1 MQKINSQSD
10 QRNFFM
16 LFPVIFITG
25 PLFTELLL
33 IYFLI
38 KSLVHIELIKI
49 KLFNDNRF
57 IQIFFLL
64 ILLGGFLNFPDIN
77 YKNIL
82 YIRFYLYYLS
92 LSVLLEKTDYIEE
105 NFNYFVR
112 SLIYVLGFLIFFHF
126 LQILF
131 GIDKIDNRLTIPI
144 RQEEIAVSIY
154 TKFYFFLP
162 VLLLFSN
169 KNFKEKNFYFKYKN
183 LIIIIITLVPLIVMV
198 SGERMNSIMFFLFF
212 FLIIYKYRF
221 SYALIISL
229 LTLMLIF
236 LLITFEIFNTE
247 YFINRYII
255 FFEVLSNNFFI
266 NSYWGNHYLTA
277 IDIFKQNYFFGTGVN
292 TFSIECKNYLEIYK
306 YACTNHPHNMY
317 LEIGAETG
325 IFTFILFFLISFKI
339 LKIFISFLLK
349 KNFNYFDI
357 FLFSITVVLLIYVFP
372 IRSTGS
378 FFNNY
383 NSSFFWVFLSILLNL
398 NEKKN

>member
-38 KSLVHIELIKI
+38 KSLVHIESIKI
-49 KLFNDNRF
+49 KLLNDNRF
-57 IQIFFLL
+57 IQIFFL
-64 ILLGGFLNFPDIN
+64 IIFLGGFLNFPETN

-92 LSVLLEKTDYIEE
+92 LSVLLEKTDYMEE

-154 TKFYFFLP
+154 SKFYFFLA

-169 KNFKEKNFYFKYKN
+169 KIFKEKNFYFKYKS
-183 LIIIIITLVPLIVMV
+183 LIIIIITLIPLIVIV

-212 FLIIYKYRF
+212 FLIIIKYRF
-221 SYALIISL
+221 SYALIIFL

-236 LLITFEIFNTE
+236 LIITFDVFNAE
-247 YFINRYII
+247 YFISRYIV
-255 FFEVLSNNFFI
+255 FFEILDNNFFI

-292 TFSIECKNYLEIYK
+292 TFSIECKNYLETYK
-306 YACTNHPHNMY
+306 YACSNHPHNIY
-317 LEIGAETG
+317 LEIGVETG
-325 IFTFILFFLISFKI
+325 VFTFILFFLISFKI
-339 LKIFISFLLK
+339 LKIFISYLLK
-349 KNFNYFDI
+349 KNFTYFDI
-357 FLFSITVVLLIYVFP
+357 FLFSITVVLLIYIFP

-383 NSSFFWVFLSILLNL
+383 NSSFFWVLLSILLNL
-398 NEKKN
+398 NEKKS